1 MFKRPYFNVLCMF
14 PRHLHHVSPYVIQ
27 YHKKARMWF
36 SVEIREK
43 VIVPLGYGKF
53 VRADKIIALEPI
65 EENRGPGRRTM
76 VFVEQM
82 PTPIVASRT
91 EQAILENIVQTPKE
105 VLGAQ
110 AALEILRDLLEDI
123 NQVGPML
130 RKSIKKEAALDL
142 EQFERKIREILGRQ
156 VHRDE
161 TP

>member
-1 MFKRPYFNVLCMF
+1 M
-14 PRHLHHVSPYVIQ
+14 
-27 YHKKARMWF
+27 
-36 SVEIREK
+36 EIREK

-82 PTPIVASRT
+82 PNPIIASRT

-156 VHRDE
+156 IHRDE

>member
-1 MFKRPYFNVLCMF
+1 M
-14 PRHLHHVSPYVIQ
+14 
-27 YHKKARMWF
+27 
-36 SVEIREK
+36 EIREK

-82 PTPIVASRT
+82 PNPIIASRT

-156 VHRDE
+156 THRNE